1 MFNFKSKFR
10 DINEIF
16 NIVQITDEYIVTKE
30 NNEYLKV
37 YIYEV
42 EPIILL
48 DLNESTMENIILQYK
63 EFLRQINFDFQ
74 VLVINKE
81 ISFKDYIK
89 KVFNDELNS
98 TKIYSSYINDMEIK
112 FKNENI
118 FETVYYIVVKIKD
131 NNMLNVD
138 TVDNS
143 IKILNKIG
151 CKVNRIIDKNKLTK
165 ILNNSI
171 NKEW

>member
-1 MFNFKSKFR
+1 MFSFKSKFR

-16 NIVQITDEYIVTKE
+16 NVVQITDEYILTKE

-81 ISFKDYIK
+81 ISFKEYIK
-89 KVFNDELNS
+89 KVFNDKLNS

-118 FETVYYIVVKIKD
+118 FETVYYIIVKIKD

>member
-1 MFNFKSKFR
+1 MFSFKSKFR

-16 NIVQITDEYIVTKE
+16 NVVQITDEYIITKE

-81 ISFKDYIK
+81 ISFKEYIK
-89 KVFNDELNS
+89 KVFNDKLNS

-118 FETVYYIVVKIKD
+118 FETVYYIIVKIKD

>member
-1 MFNFKSKFR
+1 MFSFKSKFR

-16 NIVQITDEYIVTKE
+16 NVVQITDEYILTKE

-81 ISFKDYIK
+81 ISFKEYIK
-89 KVFNDELNS
+89 KVFNDELNR

-118 FETVYYIVVKIKD
+118 FETVYYIIVKIKD

-143 IKILNKIG
+143 IKILSKIG

>member
-1 MFNFKSKFR
+1 MFSFKSKFR

-16 NIVQITDEYIVTKE
+16 NVVQITDEYILTKE

-81 ISFKDYIK
+81 ISFKEYIK
-89 KVFNDELNS
+89 KVFNDKLNS

-118 FETVYYIVVKIKD
+118 FETVYYIIVKIKD

-143 IKILNKIG
+143 IKILSKIG

>member
-1 MFNFKSKFR
+1 
-10 DINEIF
+10 
-16 NIVQITDEYIVTKE
+16 
-30 NNEYLKV
+30 
-37 YIYEV
+37 
-42 EPIILL
+42 
-48 DLNESTMENIILQYK
+48 
-63 EFLRQINFDFQ
+63 
-74 VLVINKE
+74 
-81 ISFKDYIK
+81 
-89 KVFNDELNS
+89 
-98 TKIYSSYINDMEIK
+98 MEIK

-118 FETVYYIVVKIKD
+118 FETVYYIIVKIKD

>member
-1 MFNFKSKFR
+1 MFSFKSKFR

-16 NIVQITDEYIVTKE
+16 NVVQITEEYIIIKE

-74 VLVINKE
+74 VLVIN
-81 ISFKDYIK
+81 
-89 KVFNDELNS
+89 
-98 TKIYSSYINDMEIK
+98 
-112 FKNENI
+112 
-118 FETVYYIVVKIKD
+118 
-131 NNMLNVD
+131 
-138 TVDNS
+138 
-143 IKILNKIG
+143 
-151 CKVNRIIDKNKLTK
+151 
-165 ILNNSI
+165 
-171 NKEW
+171 

>member
-1 MFNFKSKFR
+1 M
-10 DINEIF
+10 
-16 NIVQITDEYIVTKE
+16 
-30 NNEYLKV
+30 

-81 ISFKDYIK
+81 ISFKEYIK
-89 KVFNDELNS
+89 KVFNDKLNR

-118 FETVYYIVVKIKD
+118 FETVYYIIVKIKD

-143 IKILNKIG
+143 IKILSKIG

>member
-1 MFNFKSKFR
+1 MFSFKSKFR

-16 NIVQITDEYIVTKE
+16 NVVQITDEYILTKE

-81 ISFKDYIK
+81 ISFKEYIK
-89 KVFNDELNS
+89 KVFNDKLNR

-118 FETVYYIVVKIKD
+118 FETVYYIIVKIKD
-131 NNMLNVD
+131 NNVLNVD

-143 IKILNKIG
+143 IKILSKIG

>member
-1 MFNFKSKFR
+1 MFSFKSKFR

-16 NIVQITDEYIVTKE
+16 NVVQITDEYILTKE

-81 ISFKDYIK
+81 ISFKEYIK
-89 KVFNDELNS
+89 KVFNDELNR

-118 FETVYYIVVKIKD
+118 FETVYYIIVKIKD

-143 IKILNKIG
+143 IKILSKIG
-151 CKVNRIIDKNKLTK
+151 CKVNRIIDKNKLTE

>member
-1 MFNFKSKFR
+1 MFSFKSKFR

-16 NIVQITDEYIVTKE
+16 NVVQITDEYILTKE

-81 ISFKDYIK
+81 ISFKEYIK
-89 KVFNDELNS
+89 KVFNDELNR

-118 FETVYYIVVKIKD
+118 FETVYYIIVKIKD

>member
-1 MFNFKSKFR
+1 MFSFKSKFR

-16 NIVQITDEYIVTKE
+16 NVVQITEEYIIIKE

-81 ISFKDYIK
+81 ISFKEYIK
-89 KVFNDELNS
+89 KVFNDKLNS

-118 FETVYYIVVKIKD
+118 FETVYYIIVKIKD

-143 IKILNKIG
+143 IKILSKIG

>member
-118 FETVYYIVVKIKD
+118 FETVYYIIVKIKD

>member
-1 MFNFKSKFR
+1 MFSFKSKFR

-16 NIVQITDEYIVTKE
+16 NVVQITDEYILTKE

-81 ISFKDYIK
+81 ISFKEYI
-89 KVFNDELNS
+89 
-98 TKIYSSYINDMEIK
+98 
-112 FKNENI
+112 
-118 FETVYYIVVKIKD
+118 
-131 NNMLNVD
+131 
-138 TVDNS
+138 
-143 IKILNKIG
+143 
-151 CKVNRIIDKNKLTK
+151 
-165 ILNNSI
+165 
-171 NKEW
+171 